1 LPTIIRAIN
10 DCHAVFVAKI
20 GGCPKGELT
29 QAGIE
34 PVDRYAHEFIE
45 QSAIAWFKEYLGKVE
60 RGETEHVARGDA
72 DIRQGAYVAA

>member
-1 LPTIIRAIN
+1 
-10 DCHAVFVAKI
+10 VFVAKI

-34 PVDRYAHEFIE
+34 PVDRFAHEFIE
-45 QSAIAWFKEYLGKVE
+45 QSAIAWFKEYLEKVE
-60 RGETEHVARGDA
+60 RGEIVHVARGDA